1 MRFLR
6 LNNFLRLFL
15 CAFITLATVLVFRS
29 LSVDKLTKIT
39 GKRQFYLNSAS
50 SKALIKDELSLFDL
64 FSVTGESVAFSL
76 QGENG
81 EEKAREL
88 IAEYNGKVLF
98 TERAGG
104 TLSYYCFAKGLGKGI
119 LLDGVFVNL
128 HIAIRGDTCAV
139 GTPILFGGF

>member
-1 MRFLR
+1 M
-6 LNNFLRLFL
+6 
-15 CAFITLATVLVFRS
+15 
-29 LSVDKLTKIT
+29 
-39 GKRQFYLNSAS
+39 
-50 SKALIKDELSLFDL
+50 
-64 FSVTGESVAFSL
+64 AFSL